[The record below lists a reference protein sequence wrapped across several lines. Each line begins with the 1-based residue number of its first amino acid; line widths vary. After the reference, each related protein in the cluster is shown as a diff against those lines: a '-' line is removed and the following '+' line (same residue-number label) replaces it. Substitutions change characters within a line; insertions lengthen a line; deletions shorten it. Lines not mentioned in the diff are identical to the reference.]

1 MTWLSDGP
9 STHPLAQS
17 SIHPHPRCLPTL
29 VWLAVVV
36 GVLCSA
42 LACAV
47 EMGDRAPPLT
57 VSTWLHGEP
66 LAIADAKGR
75 LVIVV
80 WFATW
85 DKEGQQAVPRLNRLA
100 RLYGDKLDIVA
111 VTGEDEPAVRKFL
124 AATPVRYRVALD
136 QGAATKKAWMQ
147 FIVESLHAFIVRNG
161 TIAWHG
167 HPARGLY
174 PAVADLLAG
183 RYDPA
188 RYKTL
193 NKTYFEMTH
202 ALKAHKTD
210 EVLRLLGQMIA
221 TVPEDAW
228 AYGLKLSICRKQR
241 RSAEA
246 RETCI
251 AMGKACT
258 SDPDALA
265 KAARLLATA
274 GSLYLRDMP
283 LALDFAQRA
292 ADLTKSQEAEPLAV
306 LARCHYELGHLA
318 KAIDAQAL
326 ALKLAAPAARPVIE
340 RTLAF
345 YRAER
350 VRRAQ
355 DPEAK

>member
-1 MTWLSDGP
+1 MRRPL
-9 STHPLAQS
+9 HPAFAAL
-17 SIHPHPRCLPTL
+17 LT
-29 VWLAVVV
+29 AV
-36 GVLCSA
+36 LFQA
-42 LACAV
+42 AACAV

-75 LVIVV
+75 LVVVV

-111 VTGEDEPAVRKFL
+111 VTDEDEPVVRKFL

-136 QGAATKKAWMQ
+136 KGTASKKAWMQ
-147 FIVESLHAFIVRNG
+147 FIVESLHAFIVRDG

-183 RYDPA
+183 RYDAA

-193 NKTYFEMTH
+193 TKTHFEMTH
-202 ALKAHKTD
+202 ALKAHKAD

-228 AYGLKLSICRKQR
+228 AYGLTLSIYRKQR

-251 AMGKACT
+251 AMGKACA

-265 KAARLLATA
+265 DAAKLLATA

-292 ADLTKSQEAEPLAV
+292 ADLTKRQETEPLEV
-306 LARCHYELGHLA
+306 LARCHYELAHLA
-318 KAIDAQAL
+318 KAIEAQEQAL
-326 ALKLAAPAARPVIE
+326 EVAAPPDRPSIE
-340 RTLAF
+340 HTLAF
-345 YRAER
+345 YRAEQA
-350 VRRAQ
+350 RRAA
-355 DPEAK
+355 DPDAK